1 MDAESKKPGL
11 LDRFL
16 NAIEVAGNKLPD
28 PAVLFLGLMTLIWLL
43 SWPLSTIDFGAK
55 HPATGDP
62 IQVVNQVDGAAI
74 ANLLST
80 MVNTF
85 VTFAP
90 LGVVL
95 VALLGIGVAERT
107 GFIGAIIKVILSFT
121 PRMLLTPVLV
131 LVGVA
136 SHYAVDAGYVLV
148 IPLGGVIFYAA
159 GRHPLAGI
167 AAAFAGVSG
176 GFSANFWFPSGL
188 DPLLQGFTLQAAQL
202 LDPEAQVSILNNNIF
217 TAAST
222 VLIALVGWFLTDK
235 IIEPR
240 LQKTE
245 IDGDPEEM
253 PVMEEVT
260 PAERRGMIAALF
272 SIVLG
277 VVGLVLWAGPE
288 DSALRFN
295 GELTPFQAP
304 LMRSIVPLIF
314 LFFLIPGVVHG
325 YVSGSVKTHRDI
337 IQGMAKS
344 METMGYYIVL
354 AFFCSLFIWMFGQS
368 QLGLL
373 LAVKGAGALQA
384 MNLPGS
390 VTIFGIVILVGCVN
404 LLVGSAS
411 AKWGLIS
418 PVLVPMLMQLGISPD
433 LAQAAYR
440 VGDSSTNI
448 ITPLMPYFPL
458 VVVFCQRYVKKT
470 GIGTVVSLMLP
481 YSIFLLVSWSLF
493 LVVYW
498 LLDIPLGL
506 QSSYVHPMP

>member
-1 MDAESKKPGL
+1 MESESKKPGL

-43 SWPLSTIDFGAK
+43 SWPLSAIDFGAK
-55 HPATGDP
+55 HPTTGAP
-62 IQVVNQVDGAAI
+62 IEVVNQVDSAAI
-74 ANLLST
+74 VNLLST
-80 MVNTF
+80 MVKTF
-85 VTFAP
+85 VNFAP

-107 GFIGAIIKVILSFT
+107 GFIGAIIKVILGFT
-121 PRMLLTPVLV
+121 PRLLLTPVLI

-176 GFSANFWFPSGL
+176 GFSANFWIPSGL

-202 LDPEAQVSILNNNIF
+202 FDPEAKVAILNNNIF
-217 TAAST
+217 TAVST
-222 VLIALVGWFLTDK
+222 VMIALVGWFLTDK
-235 IIEPR
+235 VIEPR
-240 LQKTE
+240 LANTE
-245 IDGDPEEM
+245 VDGDPEEM

-260 PAERRGMIAALF
+260 AAERRGVIAALV
-272 SIVLG
+272 SIALG
-277 VVGLVLWAGPE
+277 VVGLVLWALPD
-288 DSALRFN
+288 DSALRFE
-295 GELTPFQAP
+295 GELTVSKAP
-304 LMRSIVPLIF
+304 LMGSIVPLIF

-325 YVSGSVKTHRDI
+325 YVSGSIKSHRDI

-354 AFFCSLFIWMFGQS
+354 AFFCSLFIWMFSQS

-384 MNLPGS
+384 MKLGPGI
-390 VTIFGIVILVGCVN
+390 TIFGIVVLVGCVN
-404 LLVGSAS
+404 LLVGSAA
-411 AKWGLIS
+411 AKWGLIA

-440 VGDSSTNI
+440 VGDSCTNI

-458 VVVFCQRYVKKT
+458 VVVFCQRYVKNT
-470 GIGTVVSLMLP
+470 GIGTVVSIMLP
-481 YSIFLLVSWSLF
+481 YSIVLILVWSALLVVFWKAG
-493 LVVYW
+493 
-498 LLDIPLGL
+498 IPLGTT
-506 QSSYVHPMP
+506 SSYVYP

>member
-1 MDAESKKPGL
+1 MATEAKKAGL

-16 NAIEVAGNKLPD
+16 TTIEIAGNRLPD
-28 PAVLFLGLMTLIWLL
+28 PAVLFLILMIGVWLL
-43 SWPLSTIDFGAK
+43 SWPLSGVDFNAS

-62 IQVVNQVDGAAI
+62 ITVTNMVTGGGI
-74 ANLLST
+74 ASLLSS

-95 VALLGIGVAERT
+95 VALLGIGVAEST
-107 GFIGAIIKVILSFT
+107 GFINALIKSILNVT
-121 PRMLLTPVLV
+121 PKMLLTPVLI
-131 LVGVA
+131 LVGIA

-176 GFSANFWFPSGL
+176 GFSANFWVPSGL
-188 DPLLQGFTLQAAQL
+188 DPLLQGFTQSAAQL
-202 LDPEAQVSILNNNIF
+202 FNPETQVSIVNNNVF
-217 TAAST
+217 TAVST
-222 VLIALVGWFLTDK
+222 VLIVLVGWFLTDRV
-235 IIEPR
+235 IEPR
-240 LQKTE
+240 VSKTE
-245 IDGDPEEM
+245 IDGDPEGM
-253 PVMEEVT
+253 PKMDDVT
-260 PAERRGMIAALF
+260 PAERRGMFAALGA
-272 SIVLG
+272 VAVG
-277 VVGLVLWAGPE
+277 VVLLIAWAVPA

-295 GELTPFQAP
+295 GQLTLFQAP

-314 LFFLIPGVVHG
+314 LFFLLPGIVHG
-325 YVSGSVKTHRDI
+325 YVSGSVKNHRDI
-337 IQGMAKS
+337 IAGMTKS

-368 QLGLL
+368 NIGIL
-373 LAVKGAGALQA
+373 LAVKGAAALQA
-384 MNLPGS
+384 LNLPGP
-390 VTIFGIVILVGCVN
+390 VTIFGIVLLVGVVN

-418 PVLVPMLMQLGISPD
+418 PVVVPMLMQLGISPD
-433 LAQAAYR
+433 LTQAAYR
-440 VGDSSTNI
+440 VGDSATNI

-470 GIGTVVSLMLP
+470 GIGTVVSIMLP
-481 YSIFLLVSWSLF
+481 YSVVLLLVWSVLLVLF
-493 LVVYW
+493 WVTG
-498 LLDIPLGL
+498 IPLGT
-506 QSSYVHPMP
+506 QSSYVYP